1 MGRARTQALCS
12 FVAQG
17 TLTMSF
23 PLASATPVTTKSGLS
38 LRTIPP
44 MIAIT
49 TSDTVSIIV
58 AIASGAVAL
67 ATLYLGLKTRGMAGA
82 TKLVAEATETE
93 AQAVVEQS
101 RKVADQAAASE
112 EQSRISAEALQAF
125 IRPWITA
132 MVQGETPL
140 KDPYLDRAT
149 IYLLRARED

>member
-1 MGRARTQALCS
+1 
-12 FVAQG
+12 
-17 TLTMSF
+17 
-23 PLASATPVTTKSGLS
+23 
-38 LRTIPP
+38 